1 MSGPLLS
8 RSEAKSYKKRPMA
21 EINITPFVDV
31 MLVLLVVFMITAP
44 LITQGVS
51 INLPEVDNEPITEQK
66 EPIQISIKAGGAIY
80 IQAQKVKKSDLP
92 ERLKAIRGA
101 RKEPASILLNAD
113 KTVDYG
119 TVMRVMSELQNA
131 GLVDVGLVTAPIKG

>member
-1 MSGPLLS
+1 MAGPLLS
-8 RSEAKSYKKRPMA
+8 RSQAKSYRKQPMA

-44 LITQGVS
+44 LITQGVQ

-66 EPIQISIKAGGAIY
+66 EPIQITIKASGDIY
-80 IQAQKVKKSDLP
+80 IQAQKIKQNDLP

-101 RKEPASILLNAD
+101 RKQAASILLNAD
-113 KTVDYG
+113 RSVDYG
-119 TVMRVMSELQNA
+119 KVMEVMSELQNA
-131 GLVDVGLVTAPIKG
+131 GLVDVGLVTAPQK

>member
-1 MSGPLLS
+1 MAGPLLS
-8 RSEAKSYKKRPMA
+8 RSEAKSYRKRPMA

-31 MLVLLVVFMITAP
+31 MLVLLVVFMVTAP

-80 IQAQKVKKSDLP
+80 IQAQKIKRSDLP

-101 RKEPASILLNAD
+101 RKEAASILLNAD
-113 KTVDYG
+113 KSVDYG
-119 TVMRVMSELQNA
+119 TVMSVMSELQTA
-131 GLVDVGLVTAPIKG
+131 GLVDVGLVTAPPKN

>member
-1 MSGPLLS
+1 MAGPLLS
-8 RSEAKSYKKRPMA
+8 KSQSKSYQKRPMA

-66 EPIQISIKAGGAIY
+66 EPIQITIKATGAIY
-80 IQAQKVKKSDLP
+80 IQAQKVERSELP
-92 ERLKAIRGA
+92 SRLKAIREA
-101 RKEPASILLNAD
+101 RKDAASILLNAD
-113 KTVDYG
+113 KAVDYG
-119 TVMRVMSELQNA
+119 TVMSVMSELQNA
-131 GLVDVGLVTAPIKG
+131 GLVDVGLVTAPPKS

>member
-1 MSGPLLS
+1 MAGPLLS
-8 RSEAKSYKKRPMA
+8 RSEAKSYRKRPMA

-31 MLVLLVVFMITAP
+31 MLVLLVVFMVTAP

-80 IQAQKVKKSDLP
+80 IQAQKVKRSDLP

-101 RKEPASILLNAD
+101 RKEAASILLNAD
-113 KTVDYG
+113 KSVDYG
-119 TVMRVMSELQNA
+119 TVMSVMSELQTA
-131 GLVDVGLVTAPIKG
+131 GLVDVGLVTAPPKN

>member
-1 MSGPLLS
+1 MAGPLLS
-8 RSEAKSYKKRPMA
+8 RSEAKSYRKRPMA

-31 MLVLLVVFMITAP
+31 MLVLLVVFMVTAP

-66 EPIQISIKAGGAIY
+66 EPIQISIKTGGAIY
-80 IQAQKVKKSDLP
+80 IQAQKVKQSDLP

-101 RKEPASILLNAD
+101 RKEAASILLNAD
-113 KTVDYG
+113 KSVDYG
-119 TVMRVMSELQNA
+119 TVMSVMSELQTA
-131 GLVDVGLVTAPIKG
+131 GLVDVGLVTAPPKN

>member
-1 MSGPLLS
+1 MAGPLLS
-8 RSEAKSYKKRPMA
+8 RSEAKSYRKRPMA

-31 MLVLLVVFMITAP
+31 MLVLLVVFMVTAP

-80 IQAQKVKKSDLP
+80 IQAQKVKQSDLP

-101 RKEPASILLNAD
+101 RKEAASILLNAD
-113 KTVDYG
+113 KSVDYG
-119 TVMRVMSELQNA
+119 TVMSVMSELQTA
-131 GLVDVGLVTAPIKG
+131 GLVDVGLVTAPPKN

>member
-1 MSGPLLS
+1 MAGPLLS
-8 RSEAKSYKKRPMA
+8 RSQAKSYQKRPMA

-66 EPIQISIKAGGAIY
+66 EPIQITIKATGAIY
-80 IQAQKVKKSDLP
+80 IQAQKVERSALP
-92 ERLKAIRGA
+92 SRLKAIRDA
-101 RKEPASILLNAD
+101 RKEAASILLNAD
-113 KTVDYG
+113 KAVDYG
-119 TVMRVMSELQNA
+119 TVMGVMSELQAA
-131 GLVDVGLVTAPIKG
+131 GLVDVGLVTAPPKS

>member
-1 MSGPLLS
+1 MAGPLLS
-8 RSEAKSYKKRPMA
+8 REQAKSYKKRPIN
-21 EINITPFVDV
+21 EINVTPFVDV

-66 EPIQISIKAGGAIY
+66 EPIQISIKSNGDLF

-92 ERLKAIRGA
+92 ARLKAIRGA
-101 RKEPASILLNAD
+101 RQKDASILLNAD
-113 KTVDYG
+113 RSVDYG
-119 TVMRVMSELQNA
+119 AVMNVMGELQAA
-131 GLVDVGLVTAPIKG
+131 GLVDVGLVTAPPK